1 QGFYAS
7 IDLQQTLKPGSF
19 SYFRVNPEVRVYAPA
34 TRYAVLAMRA
44 IYGGLFPENGSGPE
58 FSPFT
63 QRFFFG
69 GQNDQRGYA
78 PLRQGPKYGA
88 VPICDATQP
97 PWLVPCTPYATVAVP
112 RGGNAA
118 ALVSAELRIHADW
131 LLNHLGIVTFVDA
144 SSVGDD
150 PKRPIGVGLEV
161 AVGLGLRYI
170 TPFGPIRFDVGW
182 LLNPR
187 DIVTDPVFGTDPS
200 GNRIVVVQ
208 PTRVSSH
215 CPDNT
220 PGCIKE
226 TRWAFHITLGEAF

>member
-1 QGFYAS
+1 
-7 IDLQQTLKPGSF
+7 
-19 SYFRVNPEVRVYAPA
+19 EVRAYAPA

-44 IYGGLFPENGSGPE
+44 IYGGLFPENGSGPD

-69 GQNDQRGYA
+69 GQNEQRGYA
-78 PLRQGPKYGA
+78 PLRQGPKYGSNP
-88 VPICDATQP
+88 VCDVTRPA
-97 PWLVPCTPYATVAVP
+97 WLVPCTPFATVAVP

-131 LLNHLGIVTFVDA
+131 LLNHLGVVTFVDA
-144 SSVGDD
+144 STVGDE
-150 PKRPIGVGLEV
+150 PQRPIGVGLEV

-187 DIVTDPVFGTDPS
+187 DIVTDPVFGTDQN
-200 GNRIVVVQ
+200 GNRVVVVA
-208 PTRVSSH
+208 PTRVSNR